1 MGRRMTATAMTVGG
15 AAIGVVLAA
24 CGSGSGGS
32 GGAASPATPSSAAT
46 GSSAPS
52 GAAGT
57 TVTVRTTSLGKVLAD
72 GQGRT
77 LYLLTADKGTTSSCT
92 GGCVAVWPP
101 ATTSGAP
108 VAGPGVTAGL
118 LGTTTRPGGGREVT
132 YNAHPLYRYSGDS
145 AAGDVTGEGITSF
158 GGTWYVLSPAGSV
171 VTGGSSGAPSRPGY

>member
-1 MGRRMTATAMTVGG
+1 MGRRTTTTAMTVTG

-32 GGAASPATPSSAAT
+32 
-46 GSSAPS
+46 S
-52 GAAGT
+52 GAAGSAT
-57 TVTVRTTSLGKVLAD
+57 PSMPAAGSTAPSGSAATVTVRTTSLGQVLAD

-101 ATTSGAP
+101 ATTAGAP

-118 LGTTTRPGGGREVT
+118 LGTTTRSGGGREVT
-132 YNAHPLYRYSGDS
+132 YNGHPLYRYSGDG
-145 AAGDVTGEGITSF
+145 AAGDVAGEGITSF
-158 GGTWYVLSPAGSV
+158 GGTWYVLSPAGSA
-171 VTGGSSGAPSRPGY
+171 VTAGSSAPSRPGY